1 MPDKQKMTVDTPLY
15 MPDPVKNMKSHCL
28 SRRLAKEKTQYP
40 GCNKILQVG
49 TLAWS
54 HRCKVPKNIPEDIV
68 QQRLQKMRDEA
79 ARSFKRRQAQ
89 NSSALSCEGAS
100 SSSSESSASS
110 ASSSSTA
117 LSESMASVIPKQGL

>member
-1 MPDKQKMTVDTPLY
+1 MNVDTPFY
-15 MPDPVKNMKSHCL
+15 MPDPVKKMKSHCL
-28 SRRLAKEKTQYP
+28 SRRLAKEKTQCP

-54 HRCKVPKNIPEDIV
+54 HRCRVQKNIPDDVV

-89 NSSALSCEGAS
+89 GSALSCEGA

-117 LSESMASVIPKQGL
+117 LSESMASESMGS